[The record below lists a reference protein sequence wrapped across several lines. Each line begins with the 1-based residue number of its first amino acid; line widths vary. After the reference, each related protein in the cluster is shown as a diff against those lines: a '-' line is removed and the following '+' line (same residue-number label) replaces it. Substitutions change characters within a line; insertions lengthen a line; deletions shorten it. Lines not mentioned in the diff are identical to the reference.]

1 MLVVAIDTLK
11 VARKIKAGGFEDTQ
25 AEVLAK
31 TISETITEAVGE
43 LEKAQLE
50 KLATKGDIKNIELQI
65 KEVKARIT
73 EVEAKLEIKIAEIKL
88 EAIKWVA
95 GLLFLQSGL
104 VIGAM
109 FTMFRVFLS
118 GP

>member
-1 MLVVAIDTLK
+1 MKRRNLK
-11 VARKIKAGGFEDTQ
+11 NWRP
-25 AEVLAK
+25 
-31 TISETITEAVGE
+31 
-43 LEKAQLE
+43 
-50 KLATKGDIKNIELQI
+50 KGDIKNIELQI

-73 EVEAKLEIKIAEIKL
+73 EVEARLEIKITEIKL

-109 FTMFRVFLS
+109 FAMFRVFLP